1 MTGIGVA
8 FILLALLISSISHRL
23 FRDISD
29 EVVYHYPSYLDYI
42 SLYTKDYD
50 IDTEDYDI
58 DANRRRLSFFG
69 SVLLNSSTVKEA
81 VKKLSTKTS
90 EYTVKQ
96 RVEGKWQDK
105 KTWYQGTIVKI
116 HENGTYDIKYV
127 GGDFESEVPAARIR
141 CFGACPPPD
150 SSSASSGP
158 AGLTNEVVTSS
169 PSPSSFTTTTTIN
182 SSSSSF
188 TISSLNF
195 LNSSADHPTS
205 PPAQFIEIS
214 ESGLT
219 PEERDAQAL
228 AQWPP
233 PGLSSQHKDDR
244 QYMRFYKC
252 RDSGEAYSAAY
263 LTTKE
268 HLLNQFTGYNLTW
281 VNCEMGSF
289 IMMETKKEN
298 GSLVQS
304 LDVLDFSVVHL
315 SAYERLKRRW
325 RKVLPDFINNKSRNK
340 KDWEVGSIADII
352 KATKQLRQRAETMRE
367 EGTPPAT
374 PEVNR
379 TVAIMPFLGAEN
391 GAGHSKLDNRY
402 EYLKACFWSLYA
414 EIPHVVA
421 SVKNNADYEYARRTS
436 GLPFYDVMLLSGLP
450 KNAALP
456 VATVQN
462 AKARIANGSWDF
474 DYIFFTE
481 SDQILLLR
489 RHAEFYEHLR
499 QHPRRMIIPHRLIPY
514 PLDVLK
520 YRHNREPSNISN
532 GPYDWMDMTCCIP
545 RQNCQERKNWI
556 PVGNNS
562 VPSINVYGL
571 EVPLGNN
578 NFHAESYRAC
588 VLSESS
594 SPHMYCP

>member
-1 MTGIGVA
+1 MGFTFV
-8 FILLALLISSISHRL
+8 LLVLLVSSTSHTL

-29 EVVYHYPSYLDYI
+29 EVVYHYPSHEHFITLN
-42 SLYTKDYD
+42 LQNHEHD
-50 IDTEDYDI
+50 ID
-58 DANRRRLSFFG
+58 RRRLSFFG
-69 SVLLNSSTVKEA
+69 SVLLNSSTVKDA
-81 VKKLSTKTS
+81 LKKLSTKTFDYS
-90 EYTVKQ
+90 LMQK
-96 RVEGKWQDK
+96 VEGKWQDK

-127 GGDFESEVPAARIR
+127 GGDFESEVPPARIR
-141 CFGACPPPD
+141 CFGVCPA
-150 SSSASSGP
+150 SSSSTSTSVMPPLPPTDEVIASAP
-158 AGLTNEVVTSS
+158 APLPTMI
-169 PSPSSFTTTTTIN
+169 FTTSATTTVA
-182 SSSSSF
+182 SSSSS
-188 TISSLNF
+188 SSMT
-195 LNSSADHPTS
+195 NSSVSSSNNSTQHATL
-205 PPAQFIEIS
+205 PPAQYIEITP
-214 ESGLT
+214 SGST

-228 AQWPP
+228 VQWPP
-233 PGLSSQHKDDR
+233 PGLSKQHKDDSR
-244 QYMRFYKC
+244 YMRFYKC

-289 IMMETKKEN
+289 IMMESKKEN
-298 GSLVQS
+298 GSMVQS

-325 RKVLPDFINNKSRNK
+325 RKVLPDFINNKSKNK
-340 KDWEVGSIADII
+340 RDWETGSITEIV
-352 KATKQLRQRAETMRE
+352 KATKILRERAEIMRE
-367 EGTPPAT
+367 EGTPLST

-414 EIPHVVA
+414 AIPNIVA
-421 SVKNNADYEYARRTS
+421 AVKNNADYEYARHIS
-436 GLPFYDVMLLSGLP
+436 GLPFYDVMLLTDLP

-462 AKARIANGSWDF
+462 TKARIANGTWDF

-499 QHPRRMIIPHRLIPY
+499 QFPRQMIIPHRLIPY

-520 YRHNREPSNISN
+520 YRHKREPSNASN
-532 GPYDWMDMTCCIP
+532 GPYDWMDMTCCMP
-545 RQNCQERKNWI
+545 RQNCRERKDWMH
-556 PVGNNS
+556 VGNTS
-562 VPSINVYGL
+562 VPAVNIYGL

-578 NFHAESYRAC
+578 DFHAERYRAC
-588 VLSESS
+588 TLSESS